1 MVEQGRERRRREI
14 EEIIRII
21 SRTAGVLALDIS
33 RGNPFKVLISTI
45 LSQRTRDENTIK
57 ASRKLFSVY
66 STPEQIAGAGR
77 KELEKLVRSTGFYK
91 VKAGRIKEVSKIIHE
106 KYKNKVPAKI
116 DELLKLSGVGRKTA
130 NCVLVYGYGKP
141 AIPVDT
147 HVHRVFNRLGL
158 VKTKTPE
165 KTEEELR
172 KIIPKKLWIE
182 VNESFVRFGQKVC
195 QPIRPRCGIC
205 TVTKHCSYY
214 AAVVAPSKE
223 ID

>member
-1 MVEQGRERRRREI
+1 MVEQRGKGRVEK
-14 EEIIRII
+14 IIKKI
-21 SRTAGVLALDIS
+21 SKTTGILALDLT

-57 ASRKLFSVY
+57 ASEKLFSIY
-66 STPEQIAGAGR
+66 STPKQIANADK
-77 KELEKLVRSTGFYK
+77 KELEKIIKSTGFYK

-106 KYKNKVPAKI
+106 KYKDKVPKRI
-116 DELLKLSGVGRKTA
+116 EELLKLPGVGRKTA

-147 HVHRVFNRLGL
+147 HVHRVFNRLGI

-165 KTEEELR
+165 QTEEKLR

-182 VNESFVRFGQKVC
+182 VNESFVRFGQKIC
-195 QPIRPRCGIC
+195 QPIKPRCEIC
-205 TVTKHCSYY
+205 PVTKYCGYY
-214 AAVVAPSKE
+214 AKVIAPKVAK
-223 ID
+223 